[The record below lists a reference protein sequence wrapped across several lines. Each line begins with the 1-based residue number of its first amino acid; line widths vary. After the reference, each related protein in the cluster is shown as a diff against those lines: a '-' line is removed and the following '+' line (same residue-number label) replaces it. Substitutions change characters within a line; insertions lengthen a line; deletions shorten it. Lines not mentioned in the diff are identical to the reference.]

1 MRQRLGLGFKF
12 SISYFAYLTLSAQD
26 CKPVSLSNKLD
37 WDGLQPSLDSIV
49 QGLLTLLGPA
59 GTQCLYVKEQVT
71 ETLKNVADAAQ
82 HTFAKVRQ

>member
-1 MRQRLGLGFKF
+1 
-12 SISYFAYLTLSAQD
+12 
-26 CKPVSLSNKLD
+26 V
-37 WDGLQPSLDSIV
+37 GLQPYLDSVV

-59 GTQCLYVKEQVT
+59 GTQCLYVKEQVI